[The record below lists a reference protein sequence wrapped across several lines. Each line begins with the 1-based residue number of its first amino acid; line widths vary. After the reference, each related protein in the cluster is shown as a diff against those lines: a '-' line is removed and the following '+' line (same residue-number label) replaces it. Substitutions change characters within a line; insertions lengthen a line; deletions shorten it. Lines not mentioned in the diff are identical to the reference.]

1 MTQFRH
7 KFCQKVGRRSPEAA
21 VLVRLAQGLGIF
33 TLLAVWSVGMVSY
46 AESPAAPNLGLVA
59 HYPFDG
65 DLRDHSGFQRH
76 AVSDSPQGPPRF
88 SPART
93 ASPNQALSL
102 SGQDAGLTIPSLAG
116 FGPNGSRGT
125 TVSFWMRCPIQGFLL
140 GCARESA
147 PDQSSFHVRTD
158 GKRLMVSGG
167 VGDEVGFGFPESA
180 NAWRHVAVVFGPSRS
195 EKNTG
200 MEVQLWVDGRSIGFC
215 PIEVNPRH
223 LRTPLTVGSIS
234 GTTHGRLQG
243 EIDDLRLYG
252 KALSL
257 EEVLDLYAHETTGL
271 GAVPVLVLQPQAQS
285 VEKGRDVTFR
295 VAVRN
300 DEPCQFQW
308 QLNHTNLPG
317 ATRSELTLS
326 NVPPSLD
333 GGRYRVLVRNGSG
346 ATFSESALLTVFPLS
361 PPSLL
366 SQPTSV
372 EVAEGEPEVV
382 FQVACAG
389 SGVLLYQW
397 QFNGKN
403 LPQGIG
409 ERLVLRHVRPFA
421 DGRYRVR
428 VTNPYGSVWSDE
440 VRLTVN
446 TYDSDE
452 DGLTDFE
459 ELLFKTDPQKPD
471 YYGERMPPTPSP
483 EISPWQ
489 DFLATSNPSSQERRS
504 MAIAVLQILLR
515 MSHVWWGDW

>member
-1 MTQFRH
+1 LP
-7 KFCQKVGRRSPEAA
+7 GAI
-21 VLVRLAQGLGIF
+21 VLRLTQGLGIF
-33 TLLAVWSVGMVSY
+33 TLLALGSVGAVER
-46 AESPAAPNLGLVA
+46 AESPATPNLGLVA

-65 DLRDHSGFQRH
+65 DLQDHSGFQRH
-76 AVSDSPQGPPRF
+76 AVSDFPGSTQRF
-88 SPART
+88 SLART

-102 SGQDAGLTIPSLAG
+102 SGRDAGLTIPSLAG
-116 FGPNGSRGT
+116 FGPNGNRGAT
-125 TVSFWMRCPIQGFLL
+125 ISFWMRCPIQGIVL

-158 GKRLMVSGG
+158 GKHLMVSGG
-167 VGDEVGFGFPESA
+167 VGDEVGFGFPESP
-180 NAWRHVAVVFGPSRS
+180 NAWRHVAVVFGRS
-195 EKNTG
+195 GQEKNSG
-200 MEVQLWVDGRSIGFC
+200 MEVRLWVDGRSIGFC

-223 LRTPLTVGSIS
+223 LRTPLTVGGVS
-234 GTTHGRLQG
+234 GMTHGGLQG

-252 KALSL
+252 RALSL
-257 EEVLDLYAHETTGL
+257 EEVLDLYARDTMGL

-285 VEKGRDVTFR
+285 MEKGRDVTFR

-308 QLNHTNLPG
+308 QLNQTNLPG

-326 NVPPSLD
+326 NLPPSLD
-333 GGRYRVLVRNGSG
+333 GGRYRVLVQNGSG

-361 PPSLL
+361 PPSVL

-389 SGVLLYQW
+389 SGVLSCQW

-403 LPQGIG
+403 LPQGTG

-446 TYDSDE
+446 SYDADE
-452 DGLTDFE
+452 DGLSDYE
-459 ELLFKTDPQKPD
+459 ELLLKTDPEKPD
-471 YYGERMPPTPSP
+471 YYGDRLPPIPSP

-489 DFLATSNPSSQERRS
+489 ELWVTSNPSSQGKRS
-504 MAIAVLQILLR
+504 MAVAVLQILLR
-515 MSHVWWGDW
+515 MSHIWWGDW

>member
-1 MTQFRH
+1 MP
-7 KFCQKVGRRSPEAA
+7 GAI
-21 VLVRLAQGLGIF
+21 VLRLTQGLGIF
-33 TLLAVWSVGMVSY
+33 TLLALGSVGAVER
-46 AESPAAPNLGLVA
+46 AESPATPNLGLVA

-65 DLRDHSGFQRH
+65 DLQDHSGFQRH
-76 AVSDSPQGPPRF
+76 AVSDFPGSTQRF
-88 SPART
+88 SFART

-102 SGQDAGLTIPSLAG
+102 SGRDAGLTIPSLAG
-116 FGPNGSRGT
+116 FGPNGNRGAT
-125 TVSFWMRCPIQGFLL
+125 ISFWMRCPIQGIVL

-158 GKRLMVSGG
+158 GKHLMVSGG
-167 VGDEVGFGFPESA
+167 VGDEVGFGFPESP
-180 NAWRHVAVVFGPSRS
+180 NAWRHVAVVFGRS
-195 EKNTG
+195 GQEKNSG
-200 MEVQLWVDGRSIGFC
+200 MEVRLWVDGRSIGFS

-223 LRTPLTVGSIS
+223 LRTPLTVGGVS
-234 GTTHGRLQG
+234 GMTHGGLQG

-252 KALSL
+252 RALSL
-257 EEVLDLYAHETTGL
+257 EEVLDLYARDTMGL

-285 VEKGRDVTFR
+285 MEKGRDVTFR

-300 DEPCQFQW
+300 NEPCQFQW
-308 QLNHTNLPG
+308 QLNQTNLPG

-326 NVPPSLD
+326 NLPPSLD
-333 GGRYRVLVRNGSG
+333 GGRYRVLVQNGSG

-361 PPSLL
+361 PPSVL

-389 SGVLLYQW
+389 SGVLSCQW

-403 LPQGIG
+403 LPQGTG

-446 TYDSDE
+446 SYDADE
-452 DGLTDFE
+452 DGLSDYE
-459 ELLFKTDPQKPD
+459 ELLLKTDPEKPD
-471 YYGERMPPTPSP
+471 YYGDRLPPIPSP

-489 DFLATSNPSSQERRS
+489 ELWVTSNPSSQGKRS
-504 MAIAVLQILLR
+504 MAVAVLQILLR
-515 MSHVWWGDW
+515 MSHIWWGDW

>member
-1 MTQFRH
+1 LP
-7 KFCQKVGRRSPEAA
+7 GAI
-21 VLVRLAQGLGIF
+21 VLRLTQGLGIF
-33 TLLAVWSVGMVSY
+33 TLLALGSVGAVER
-46 AESPAAPNLGLVA
+46 AESPATPNLGLVA

-65 DLRDHSGFQRH
+65 DLQDHSGFQRH
-76 AVSDSPQGPPRF
+76 AVSDFPGSTQRF
-88 SPART
+88 SFART

-102 SGQDAGLTIPSLAG
+102 SGRDAGLTIPSLAG
-116 FGPNGSRGT
+116 FGPNGNRGAT
-125 TVSFWMRCPIQGFLL
+125 ISFWMRCPIQGIVL

-158 GKRLMVSGG
+158 GKHLMVSGG
-167 VGDEVGFGFPESA
+167 VGDEVGFGFPESP
-180 NAWRHVAVVFGPSRS
+180 NAWRHVAVVFGRS
-195 EKNTG
+195 GQEKNSG
-200 MEVQLWVDGRSIGFC
+200 MEVRLWVDGRSIGFC

-223 LRTPLTVGSIS
+223 LRTPLTVGGVS
-234 GTTHGRLQG
+234 GMTHGGLQG

-252 KALSL
+252 RALSL
-257 EEVLDLYAHETTGL
+257 EEVLDLYARDTMGL

-285 VEKGRDVTFR
+285 MEKGRDVTFR

-308 QLNHTNLPG
+308 QLNQTNLPG

-326 NVPPSLD
+326 NLPPSLD
-333 GGRYRVLVRNGSG
+333 GGRYRVLVQNGSG

-361 PPSLL
+361 PPSVL

-389 SGVLLYQW
+389 SGVLSCQW

-403 LPQGIG
+403 LPQGTG

-446 TYDSDE
+446 SYDADE
-452 DGLTDFE
+452 DGLSDYE
-459 ELLFKTDPQKPD
+459 ELLLKTDPEKPD
-471 YYGERMPPTPSP
+471 YYGDRLPPIPSP

-489 DFLATSNPSSQERRS
+489 ELWVTSNPSSQGKRS
-504 MAIAVLQILLR
+504 MAVAVLQILLR
-515 MSHVWWGDW
+515 MSHIWWGDW